1 MDSDCEDEDDNETS
15 SDDLT
20 QNEKN
25 EKPVTIK
32 SPIREKK
39 KEAKTAVLKKPILRR
54 VSSSGKISKRKNLV
68 VRKKFGMNKGVQ
80 HAIRKP
86 IFKNLKKK
94 KLAEKKKEEK
104 VNKNAEK
111 KQKKEKEKEEE
122 EETGLEVEAEPRV
135 AKALPA
141 AKSPN
146 LYKPKKSGK
155 LNVAQNSPNVS
166 YEIRNGFPVFRSGNK
181 NKNKIYLNFY
191 FLLKI
196 IFFTLFDKSKVKEWQ
211 IFKF

>member
-1 MDSDCEDEDDNETS
+1 MDSGCEDEDDNETS

-25 EKPVTIK
+25 EKPLTIK

-39 KEAKTAVLKKPILRR
+39 KEAKAAVLKKPILRR

-111 KQKKEKEKEEE
+111 KQKKEKEEE

-166 YEIRNGFPVFRSGNK
+166 YEIRNGFPVFRWGNK
-181 NKNKIYLNFY
+181 NKNKIYFSFT

-196 IFFTLFDKSKVKEWQ
+196 NFFTLFDKAFWQ
-211 IFKF
+211 G